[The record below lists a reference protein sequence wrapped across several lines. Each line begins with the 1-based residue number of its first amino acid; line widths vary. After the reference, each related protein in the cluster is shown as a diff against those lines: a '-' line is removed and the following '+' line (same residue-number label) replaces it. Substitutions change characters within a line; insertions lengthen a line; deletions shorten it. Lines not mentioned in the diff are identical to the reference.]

1 MSIGRQV
8 AAAVA
13 IEFPI
18 MGLIMFLAAGTVRW
32 AAGWVFL
39 GMLAVYSIAFTAWLL
54 KCCPDLVRERLSMF
68 RPDQPA
74 WDKVFVVVLVTSF
87 FAWLVLMPLDA
98 VRFGWSHVPIQLQVV
113 GAAVLLFS
121 FYLFYIVYREN
132 QFVSPMVRIQ
142 EEREQTVISTGP
154 YRYVRHPLYAASLF
168 LFSGTGLLLGSWY
181 GTLATVYFALLLAYR
196 IVGEERVLREGLA
209 GYQEYASRVRYRLI
223 PGVW

>member
-8 AAAVA
+8 AVSVAV
-13 IEFPI
+13 EFPI

-32 AAGWVFL
+32 TAGWVFL
-39 GMLAVYSIAFTAWLL
+39 IMLAVYSIAFIRWLL
-54 KCCPDLVRERLSMF
+54 ACCPALVAERLSMF

-74 WDKVFVVVLVTSF
+74 WDKAFVVVLMVSF
-87 FAWLVLMPLDA
+87 LGWLVLMPLDA
-98 VRFGWSHVPIQLQVV
+98 VRFGWSDVPVELQVI
-113 GAAVLLFS
+113 GAVILLVS
-121 FYLFYIVYREN
+121 FYLFFIVYRAN

-142 EEREQTVISTGP
+142 EERQQTVISTGP

-209 GYQEYASRVRYRLI
+209 GYNEYASRVRYRLI